1 MKEFYLIP
9 KHQFQLMNSHK
20 PTPTPSSGQVNLS
33 PPTKP
38 RHCKKS
44 PEIGEQWMTRVIPP
58 PLQKGIKMKGIRP
71 FKYDGDSNHIR
82 KNPNILQ
89 ELSTELQGKNLIRG
103 KLLLKYIENSGQL
116 EWDELG
122 DIYRP
127 MSGYNIIQF
136 ISNIVNGTSLD
147 DDQMDPYKLLILSS
161 NIPFHHIK
169 NQKLRNYTMNVKKP
183 KKKKSGRHHVGSGAP
198 SINKN
203 ALSWM
208 SY

>member
-1 MKEFYLIP
+1 
-9 KHQFQLMNSHK
+9 MNSHK
-20 PTPTPSSGQVNLS
+20 PTPTPSSGKVNLS

-71 FKYDGDSNHIR
+71 FKYDGDSNHIH

-127 MSGYNIIQF
+127 MSGYTLFSLYIILLTVPPSMMIKWILINFSSYLVTFHF
-136 ISNIVNGTSLD
+136 I
-147 DDQMDPYKLLILSS
+147 ILRT
-161 NIPFHHIK
+161 K
-169 NQKLRNYTMNVKKP
+169 N
-183 KKKKSGRHHVGSGAP
+183 
-198 SINKN
+198 
-203 ALSWM
+203 
-208 SY
+208 